1 MREAEYV
8 SMNRLTEICDG
19 AGGMTKS
26 PPNSRFCKDPAI
38 WREVGFD
45 QGWYKDGDGDVQ
57 LGERLNVFAQ
67 LKNRREV
74 PDCKIVVMEELGCP
88 VCQFGIF
95 FANTTY
101 HNKP

>member
-1 MREAEYV
+1 MT
-8 SMNRLTEICDG
+8 S

>member
-1 MREAEYV
+1 MII
-8 SMNRLTEICDG
+8 ND
-19 AGGMTKS
+19 GGMTKS

>member
-1 MREAEYV
+1 MTT
-8 SMNRLTEICDG
+8 S
-19 AGGMTKS
+19 AGGMTIS
-26 PPNSRFCKDPAI
+26 LPNSRFCKDPAI

-88 VCQFGIF
+88 VCQFGFF

>member
-45 QGWYKDGDGDVQ
+45 QGWYKDGDSDVQ
-57 LGERLNVFAQ
+57 LGVSL
-67 LKNRREV
+67 
-74 PDCKIVVMEELGCP
+74 IVLAFVSLLALLHCWKKSDALFVLSE
-88 VCQFGIF
+88 F
-95 FANTTY
+95 Y
-101 HNKP
+101 

>member
-1 MREAEYV
+1 MCEAEYV

-45 QGWYKDGDGDVQ
+45 QGWYKDGDSDVQ
-57 LGERLNVFAQ
+57 LGVSL
-67 LKNRREV
+67 
-74 PDCKIVVMEELGCP
+74 IVLAFVSLVE
-88 VCQFGIF
+88 
-95 FANTTY
+95 
-101 HNKP
+101 K